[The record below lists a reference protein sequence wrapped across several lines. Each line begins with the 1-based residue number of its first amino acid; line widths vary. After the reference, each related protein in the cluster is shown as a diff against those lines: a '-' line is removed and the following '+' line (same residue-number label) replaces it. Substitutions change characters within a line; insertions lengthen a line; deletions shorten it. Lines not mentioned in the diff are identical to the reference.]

1 MLLLRRTCL
10 EGAGGGG
17 EEFRWERKLYGGGG
31 WGGGR
36 GAGRPLGERRL
47 FAPGDFS
54 FSILHLVFAQLHAD
68 KNSVSGN
75 SSYL

>member
-1 MLLLRRTCL
+1 MG
-10 EGAGGGG
+10 EGRSSDGKENCMVVGG
-17 EEFRWERKLYGGGG
+17 
-31 WGGGR
+31 GGGR